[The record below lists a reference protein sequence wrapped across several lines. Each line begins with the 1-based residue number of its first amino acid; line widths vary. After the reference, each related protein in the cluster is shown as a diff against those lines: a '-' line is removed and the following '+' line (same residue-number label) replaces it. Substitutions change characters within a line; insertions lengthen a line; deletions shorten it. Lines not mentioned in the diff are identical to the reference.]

1 MRLLVKFTNFSNKK
15 IYFLG
20 IGGISMYAIAFLMK
34 NNGATV
40 LGYDKTKTEITDFL
54 TNNGISVFY
63 EASVENS
70 KGADVCVCTAAIG
83 SENEEYNNVLKNGVP
98 IIYRGEFLGE
108 IIKHFNNSIGVSGTH
123 GKSTTSGILSEI
135 FLSETIKN
143 PTILMGAVLPSINS
157 AYKIG
162 STNDLIFEA
171 CEYKDSFLSFKPEI
185 SVILNVSLDHTD
197 YFPNIEKMK
206 ESFVKYASGSKKVI
220 VNMDCSNA
228 LECAQKSTAEIVTYS
243 ISNKNS
249 KYFADNITVS
259 NGKTFF
265 DLYINGTMIKRF
277 ELGVPGMHNL
287 SNSLA
292 AISASLESN
301 ISLDAI
307 EKGLKNFKGIKRRLE
322 FLGKINGAYIYDDY
336 AHHPDEII
344 ATLDAAETMGM
355 KKIHCLFQPHTYTR
369 LKDFFQSFA
378 EIFNQRTSE
387 KNIEV
392 IFLPTYAARE
402 KNTLGYDTEKLSQ
415 AVKNSIF
422 LNSLHNA
429 AEFIKTNASKD
440 EMYIL
445 MGAGDITNVSK
456 LLEFDN

>member
-1 MRLLVKFTNFSNKK
+1 
-15 IYFLG
+15 
-20 IGGISMYAIAFLMK
+20 
-34 NNGATV
+34 
-40 LGYDKTKTEITDFL
+40 
-54 TNNGISVFY
+54 
-63 EASVENS
+63 
-70 KGADVCVCTAAIG
+70 
-83 SENEEYNNVLKNGVP
+83 
-98 IIYRGEFLGE
+98 
-108 IIKHFNNSIGVSGTH
+108 
-123 GKSTTSGILSEI
+123 
-135 FLSETIKN
+135 
-143 PTILMGAVLPSINS
+143 
-157 AYKIG
+157 
-162 STNDLIFEA
+162 
-171 CEYKDSFLSFKPEI
+171 
-185 SVILNVSLDHTD
+185 
-197 YFPNIEKMK
+197 MK

-228 LECAQKSTAEIVTYS
+228 LECAKNSTAEVVTYS

-249 KYFADNITVS
+249 KYYADNIIVS
-259 NGKTFF
+259 KGKTFF
-265 DLYINGTMIKRF
+265 DLYINGTKVKKF

-292 AISASLESN
+292 AISASIKSK

-307 EKGLKNFKGIKRRLE
+307 ERGFKNFKGIKRRLE

-355 KKIHCLFQPHTYTR
+355 KKIYCLFQPHTYTR

-378 EIFNQRTSE
+378 DIFNQRASD

-402 KNTLGYDTEKLSQ
+402 KNILGYDTEKLSH
-415 AVKNSIF
+415 AVNNSIF
-422 LNSLHNA
+422 LDSLYSA
-429 AEFIKTNASKD
+429 AEFIKTKASKD

-456 LLEFDN
+456 LLEFDK